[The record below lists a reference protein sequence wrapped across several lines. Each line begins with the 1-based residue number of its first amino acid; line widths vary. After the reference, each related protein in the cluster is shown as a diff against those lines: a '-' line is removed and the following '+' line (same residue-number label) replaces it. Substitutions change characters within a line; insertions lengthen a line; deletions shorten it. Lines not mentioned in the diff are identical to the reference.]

1 MVKKVYNNRWLTI
14 SKDKDYYF
22 YDENYDQVVIIPII
36 NKNNLVMVNQFR
48 KPLKKYCL
56 EFPAGGVNKNESPSK
71 AAIRELYEET
81 GIKVKNV
88 QKIFRQIKLSINPQ
102 RSKAYPYAFMAKI
115 DNKYI
120 EIYNGTGSTVDLTNY
135 SVKLYANAN
144 TSPTNTHNFSSGSSI
159 IQGNTYVLYH
169 SSANATIQ
177 NATGESSSIANFNGN
192 DALELLKNHVYSSI

>member
-22 YDENYDQVVIIPII
+22 YDENYDQVVIIPVI

-120 EIYNGTGSTVDLTNY
+120 EILRKY
-135 SVKLYANAN
+135 SKKKFSKEIESVNIIKIRDFFKLVRKGKIVSSYMIAIFYMYLLREKLI
-144 TSPTNTHNFSSGSSI
+144 NFK
-159 IQGNTYVLYH
+159 
-169 SSANATIQ
+169 
-177 NATGESSSIANFNGN
+177 
-192 DALELLKNHVYSSI
+192 D